1 MKLFKWLRKSPELRE
16 ADALRLASLP
26 VYLDSELPLE
36 QQRFVVV
43 DLETSGLNTL
53 KDKILSI
60 GAVTIDQ
67 SAIALGQQFSCTLR
81 RANHAVSESVL
92 IHQIPPSEVAAGIR
106 PEKALLSFMEYVGS
120 SPLLA
125 FHATFDQRMLV
136 REMDDAFAYDVRH
149 PFYDVAEIA
158 PLLYPEHG
166 MRLPGLDD
174 WVKFFNLQVLQ
185 RHNASADA
193 LVTAE
198 LMLILLKR
206 AKQQGIET
214 LADLDISL
222 KNWRRRQQSSI

>member
-1 MKLFKWLRKSPELRE
+1 MKLFKWFRKSPQLRE
-16 ADALRLASLP
+16 ADALRLATLP
-26 VYLDSELPLE
+26 VYIASEQPLD

-67 SAIALGQQFSCTLR
+67 SAIALGHQFSCTLR

-92 IHQIPPSEVAAGIR
+92 IHQIPPSEVAAGVR
-106 PEKALLSFMEYVGS
+106 PENALLSFMEYVGS

-125 FHATFDQRMLV
+125 FHASFDQRMLV
-136 REMDDAFAYDVRH
+136 REMDDAFAYPLRH
-149 PFYDVAEIA
+149 AFYDVAEIA

-166 MRLPGLDD
+166 MRTPGLDD
-174 WVKFFNLQVLQ
+174 WVKFFNLHVLQ
-185 RHNASADA
+185 RHNANADA

-206 AKQQGIET
+206 AKQQGIHT

-222 KNWRRRQQSSI
+222 KNWRRRQQSAL

>member
-1 MKLFKWLRKSPELRE
+1 MKLFKWFRKSPQLRE
-16 ADALRLASLP
+16 ADALRLATLP
-26 VYLDSELPLE
+26 VYIASEQPLD

-67 SAIALGQQFSCTLR
+67 SAIALGHQFSCTLR

-92 IHQIPPSEVAAGIR
+92 IHQIPPSEVAAGVR
-106 PEKALLSFMEYVGS
+106 PENALLSFMEYVGS

-125 FHATFDQRMLV
+125 FHASFDQRMLV
-136 REMDDAFAYDVRH
+136 REMDDAFAYPLRH
-149 PFYDVAEIA
+149 AFYDVAEIA

-166 MRLPGLDD
+166 MRTPGLDD
-174 WVKFFNLQVLQ
+174 WVKFFNLHVLQ
-185 RHNASADA
+185 RHNANADA

-206 AKQQGIET
+206 AKQQGIHT

-222 KNWRRRQQSSI
+222 KNWRRRQQSTL

>member
-1 MKLFKWLRKSPELRE
+1 MKLFKWFRKSPQLRE
-16 ADALRLASLP
+16 VDALRLATLP
-26 VYLDSELPLE
+26 VYIASEQPLD

-67 SAIALGQQFSCTLR
+67 SAIALGHQFSCTLR

-92 IHQIPPSEVAAGIR
+92 IHQIPPSEVAAGVR
-106 PEKALLSFMEYVGS
+106 PENALLSFMEYVGS

-125 FHATFDQRMLV
+125 FHASFDQRMLV
-136 REMDDAFAYDVRH
+136 REMDDAFAYPLRH
-149 PFYDVAEIA
+149 AFYDVAEIA

-166 MRLPGLDD
+166 MRTPGLDD
-174 WVKFFNLQVLQ
+174 WVKFFNLHVLQ

-206 AKQQGIET
+206 AKQQGIFT
-214 LADLDISL
+214 LADLDVSL
-222 KNWRRRQQSSI
+222 KNWRRRQQSTL

>member
-1 MKLFKWLRKSPELRE
+1 MKIFKWLRKSPELRE
-16 ADALRLASLP
+16 KDALRLTALTPYIAS
-26 VYLDSELPLE
+26 EKPL
-36 QQRFVVV
+36 QQLRFVVV

-60 GAVTIDQ
+60 GAVTIEN
-67 SAIALGQQFSCTLR
+67 SAIALGNQFSCTLR

-106 PEKALLSFMEYVGS
+106 PEKALLGLMEYVGS

-125 FHATFDQRMLV
+125 FHANFDQRMLV
-136 REMDDAFAYDVRH
+136 REMDDAFAYDLQH
-149 PFYDVAEIA
+149 AFYDVAEIA

-166 MRLPGLDD
+166 MRKPGLDD
-174 WVKFFNLQVLQ
+174 WVKFFNLHVLQ

-206 AKQQGIET
+206 AAVQGIHT
-214 LADLDISL
+214 LAELDLSL
-222 KNWRRRQQSSI
+222 QNWRRRQQSMI